1 MEVNLTSLRSFPR
14 WGWVSLIGLVLMC
27 WLSFFNGLGSLGL
40 MDKTEALF
48 VEVGHQMH
56 LRNDW
61 VTPWWNG
68 ERFFDY
74 PVWGYWMVAL
84 SFRLFGIS
92 AWAARLPVALAASS
106 VVVASF
112 FALWHWS
119 PSRERFQWR
128 LGRAALGAGVLAT
141 TPGWIGWGRTS
152 TTDMFLSSAISL
164 ALLAFLLAHFQ
175 TPGSRLA
182 ALGRVGFAL
191 FSGVA
196 VLAKGPVGVILPLL
210 VVGAFLLL
218 SDQWRRWMKPS
229 QLIPMVALFFG
240 VAAPWYGAAAQAN
253 GSDFLGGFLG
263 FSNLQRFTQ
272 VIYDHPGPP
281 WFYLP
286 WLVMLLFPWS
296 LFLPVA
302 IASSGFWRLDRWRPQ
317 SSTPSPAGSLGLFLV
332 LWLLIPLAFF
342 SAAATKLPGYI
353 LPIIP
358 AGSLLVAL
366 FFWPLAPRAN
376 DAFHDVAPRQSVSLT
391 RPVRVSGAVE
401 MLLLTAMALAAAV
414 APRWAAT
421 DPAHPTF
428 AATLAQSGLPI
439 LLSCLLALMV
449 LALGFSVFRAA
460 DRRWLGMCNL
470 LGFLS
475 ILALVIPPLAPL
487 IDRERLL
494 PIRSLAVQARSNARP
509 DEPLWVVGTKR
520 YSTLFYGGETA
531 AFVSGKESIE
541 RRLRKDRPS
550 LQLSPNSPTA
560 RLLGDRRDLE
570 SLDWPAEGVERLGRM
585 GEQELWRVRLPLGGL
600 TSGHGGPHH

>member
-1 MEVNLTSLRSFPR
+1 MDVNPR
-14 WGWVSLIGLVLMC
+14 WAWLSLLGLALLC
-27 WLSFFNGLGSLGL
+27 WLAFFNGLGTLGL

-84 SFRLFGIS
+84 AFRLFGVS

-112 FALWHWS
+112 FVLWHWGGS
-119 PSRERFQWR
+119 QEPLQVRW
-128 LGRAALGAGVLAT
+128 GRAALGAGVLAT
-141 TPGWIGWGRTS
+141 SPGWIGWGRTS

-164 ALLAFLLAHFQ
+164 ALLAFLLAHLQ
-175 TPGSRLA
+175 PSDSPLA
-182 ALGRVGFAL
+182 ALGRMGLAL
-191 FSGVA
+191 FSAIA
-196 VLAKGPVGVILPLL
+196 VLAKGPVGVLLPLL
-210 VVGAFLLL
+210 VIGAFLLL
-218 SDQWRRWMKPS
+218 SDQWRRWMKPIH
-229 QLIPMVALFFG
+229 LLPIAALFLA
-240 VAAPWYGAAAQAN
+240 VAAPWYSAAAQVN

-263 FSNLQRFTQ
+263 FSNLQRFTT

-286 WLVMLLFPWS
+286 WLVILLFPWS

-302 IASSGFWRLDRWRPQ
+302 FAALCFWRLERWR
-317 SSTPSPAGSLGLFLV
+317 SPTLPPLPGETVGLFLL

-353 LPIIP
+353 LPILP
-358 AGSLLVAL
+358 AGALLVAL
-366 FFWPLAPRAN
+366 FFWPLPHGATDLGRAETPASRLN
-376 DAFHDVAPRQSVSLT
+376 RPTRISGSVE
-391 RPVRVSGAVE
+391 A
-401 MLLLTAMALAAAV
+401 LLLAAMAMAAV
-414 APRWAAT
+414 FAPRWAAT
-421 DPAHPTF
+421 DPAHPSF
-428 AATLAQSGLPI
+428 AATLEASGLPLRLAS
-439 LLSCLLALMV
+439 LLGLIALALAYTV
-449 LALGFSVFRAA
+449 VRGN
-460 DRRWLGMCNL
+460 DRRWLGWASL
-470 LGFLS
+470 AGFLS

-494 PIRSLAVQARSNARP
+494 PIRQLAKQARSLARP
-509 DEPLWVVGTKR
+509 EEPLWVVGTKR

-531 AFVSGKESIE
+531 AFVSGKESIQ

-550 LQLSPNSPTA
+550 LLLSSRSSTA
-560 RLLGDRRDLE
+560 RLLGDRQVLE
-570 SLDWPAEGVERLGRM
+570 ELEWPANAMERLGKI

-600 TSGHGGPHH
+600 TSGKGEPPQ